1 MWCHFYGF
9 LPFYYTVVVNLHIYT
24 ENRKY
29 IKCLNDKNV
38 SFEQEQLLILN
49 LIAATQ
55 YIYIYIYNLY
65 TCMGKVYK
73 NHLPSIKL
81 NEANSWNF
89 LYSVTRSDV
98 PTGPTVPQDKK
109 HLDSIFKVCTFTITC
124 FFLFISL

>member
-1 MWCHFYGF
+1 
-9 LPFYYTVVVNLHIYT
+9 
-24 ENRKY
+24 
-29 IKCLNDKNV
+29 
-38 SFEQEQLLILN
+38 
-49 LIAATQ
+49 
-55 YIYIYIYNLY
+55 
-65 TCMGKVYK
+65 MGKVYK

-81 NEANSWNF
+81 NEANSSNF